1 VKKHTVRTWRARQ
14 TDDPTHP
21 LHTWTGYVV
30 GNLPPAVDNP
40 PRKVG
45 KPLREPLAP
54 LFAARRGEYRVIYR
68 VSDQG
73 LVIEVISGIHR
84 RDAYHS

>member
-1 VKKHTVRTWRARQ
+1 MAP
-14 TDDPTHP
+14 TDGLPETALTKPTHP

-45 KPLREPLAP
+45 KPLRQPLAP
-54 LFAARRGEYRVIYR
+54 LSAAHRGECRVIYR
-68 VSDQG
+68 VIDLR
-73 LVIEVISGIHR
+73 LVIEVVSVVHR
-84 RDAYHS
+84 REAYRS